1 MVGGLLFWQTKD
13 SPHFWN
19 YRRRFIVSLNADNLS
34 PICHWT
40 PLRRHWHH
48 VVSLVGE
55 RPGRVVNKWWG
66 RVVQTG
72 IKAGSRVLVYYVNT
86 GNSRVVDH
94 VVVLD

>member
-1 MVGGLLFWQTKD
+1 M
-13 SPHFWN
+13 
-19 YRRRFIVSLNADNLS
+19 
-34 PICHWT
+34 
-40 PLRRHWHH
+40 
-48 VVSLVGE
+48 SLVGE